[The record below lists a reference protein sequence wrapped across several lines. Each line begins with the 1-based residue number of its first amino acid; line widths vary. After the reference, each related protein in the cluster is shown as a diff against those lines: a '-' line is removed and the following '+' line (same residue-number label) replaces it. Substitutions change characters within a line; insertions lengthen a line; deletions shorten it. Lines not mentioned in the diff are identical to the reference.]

1 MLKEEQFIQ
10 CFEEFGNSWDLSDE
24 MKINLELFVCKL
36 FSSKKKQ
43 VNEVRLEIFM
53 EKHTLQNKLIYLSV
67 LPPCQSSLLLH
78 MDRANYVA
86 AMWKRTMH
94 ATLDSPEITNHGWN
108 IDGSINWVVDT
119 FPENIIDMILDYQEE
134 NNDDSDIETYESDT
148 DSDLEDLEY

>member
-1 MLKEEQFIQ
+1 MDPL
-10 CFEEFGNSWDLSDE
+10 
-24 MKINLELFVCKL
+24 LFVYKL
-36 FSSKKKQ
+36 FSSKKKK
-43 VNEVRLEIFM
+43 VNEVRLEMFM
-53 EKHTLQNKLIYLSV
+53 KNHTLQNNLIDLCV

-94 ATLDSPEITNHGWN
+94 ATMDSPEITNHGWN